1 MRESWS
7 QISQRLIID
16 RVPID
21 DSDLFQIY
29 SAREVFWI
37 GVRTMMRS
45 IKPKES
51 KDTENNKLKERAS
64 LRDADRPSDGC

>member
-37 GVRTMMRS
+37 GVLTMMRS